1 MRNDTVDEREE
12 LPGCVQAGKVW
23 KCVFPRS
30 CAVCFEKICP
40 SLQPGCK
47 AGLWG
52 EGIQLPSSQDCCCS
66 AGCQWESLSKPTHP
80 NWGHVWLLGRR
91 WRAQEQSD
99 SARPWVTPRAHFS
112 ELLILM
118 YCFTRHF
125 WKQQAASWAP
135 PEPMQNSG
143 KASISYTFAASLDCG
158 KALGLPCEQQGRNRW
173 EGRPPA
179 ADLCPSNC
187 RGMGRAPAVPLP
199 GWGGAGLAGCQ
210 VSDSQ
215 VGVQPT
221 WLDYLWKYSGTE
233 LISGVQWFERKFL
246 GCKCCTLMCF
256 QSWGTAWADPGV
268 SPVDPVPPAHLKV
281 SRSYYEEN
289 RGWFCFMYKC

>member
-118 YCFTRHF
+118 YCFTGTSGNNRQPPGLLLSPC
-125 WKQQAASWAP
+125 KTQGKQVSPTLLQQALIVERHWDCLA
-135 PEPMQNSG
+135 NSRAG
-143 KASISYTFAASLDCG
+143 IG
-158 KALGLPCEQQGRNRW
+158 GR
-173 EGRPPA
+173 
-179 ADLCPSNC
+179 ADLQQLICV
-187 RGMGRAPAVPLP
+187 PATAGAWGELLQCHCLGGEELAWLGARWVIHRLECSLP
-199 GWGGAGLAGCQ
+199 GLIICGNTQGL
-210 VSDSQ
+210 S
-215 VGVQPT
+215 
-221 WLDYLWKYSGTE
+221 
-233 LISGVQWFERKFL
+233 
-246 GCKCCTLMCF
+246 
-256 QSWGTAWADPGV
+256 
-268 SPVDPVPPAHLKV
+268 
-281 SRSYYEEN
+281 
-289 RGWFCFMYKC
+289 